1 MSAKLALMPSGHR
14 HRSLPQSSSA
24 SRFTAGA
31 FGFFILSQPGQ
42 PWALA
47 CLRAARSHRGFA
59 QATFSRSQEWNQSA
73 CHGLRRSQRE
83 CLRRSELMPSRVQ
96 EHKVKAREC
105 ERRAEAAED
114 PGVRKAYRRVAA
126 EWSDM
131 ASQVKQPTPK
141 RRRLNRQAA

>member
-47 CLRAARSHRGFA
+47 CLRAARSHRRLA
-59 QATFSRSQEWNQSA
+59 QATFSPSQEWNQSA
-73 CHGLRRSQRE
+73 CHGFKAIGKRMLAQVRADA
-83 CLRRSELMPSRVQ
+83 VQ
-96 EHKVKAREC
+96 SARTQ
-105 ERRAEAAED
+105 
-114 PGVRKAYRRVAA
+114 
-126 EWSDM
+126 S
-131 ASQVKQPTPK
+131 
-141 RRRLNRQAA
+141 

>member
-47 CLRAARSHRGFA
+47 CLRAARSHRRFA
-59 QATFSRSQEWNQSA
+59 QATFSPSQEWNQSA
-73 CHGLRRSQRE
+73 CHGLKAIGKRMLAQIRAENTKLKRANASGAWR
-83 CLRRSELMPSRVQ
+83 LRRIRGQESIPPGGRGMVGHGQPS
-96 EHKVKAREC
+96 
-105 ERRAEAAED
+105 
-114 PGVRKAYRRVAA
+114 
-126 EWSDM
+126 
-131 ASQVKQPTPK
+131 
-141 RRRLNRQAA
+141 QAAHSKTPTFE